1 VSARSKTPTSKGQA
15 PPPFTDEN
23 KKTGVYDPNKHAKKS
38 GGQYAEPDPTVVD
51 GPLGGAKMH
60 DKPAPNAGPTVLEKP
75 RPPVVAVSKKE
86 RSAPIVAVSKK
97 EQSAPIQAISMKTPN
112 DQKAAAAP
120 DKTPMLA
127 RPKLRAVSEVMPAQT
142 PQNLGNLAQPYNP
155 KEARSRAMREYVIWG
170 CVAVMLASAIAL
182 VVWFAA
188 R

>member
-1 VSARSKTPTSKGQA
+1 MSARSKKPTSKGQA

-23 KKTGVYDPNKHAKKS
+23 KKTVVYDSNKGKKS

-51 GPLGGAKMH
+51 GPLGGAKMYE
-60 DKPAPNAGPTVLEKP
+60 KPAPNAGPTVLEKP

-86 RSAPIVAVSKK
+86 
-97 EQSAPIQAISMKTPN
+97 QSAPIKAISMKTPN
-112 DQKAAAAP
+112 DQQAP
-120 DKTPMLA
+120 APEKTPMLA

-142 PQNLGNLAQPYNP
+142 PQNLGNLAQPYDP

-170 CVAVMLASAIAL
+170 CVAVILASAIAL